1 MPIDKRTE
9 TRTAKPG
16 NQIAQRIAGVVFG
29 ATEVI
34 LALRLVFKLLGA
46 NPKNGFVHGLY
57 SGTQFFV
64 GIFEG
69 IFPAVTAAGV
79 EVKAVFET
87 ATLLAIV
94 VVALVAWLVL
104 ALLTPRTG
112 TLTEKT
118 EYTEHD
124 DQGK

>member
-1 MPIDKRTE
+1 MSINRLTE
-9 TRTAKPG
+9 TRTAKQG
-16 NQIAQRIAGVVFG
+16 GYIARRIAGVAFG
-29 ATEVI
+29 AIEII
-34 LALRLVFKLLGA
+34 LTLRLIFKLLGA
-46 NPKNGFVHGLY
+46 NPKNGFVRVLY
-57 SGTQFFV
+57 SCTQFFV

-104 ALLTPRTG
+104 RLMAPRAG

-118 EYTEHD
+118 EYTAHG